1 MICKISQ
8 MKLKICS
15 GRYSWYEHFFT
26 YYLLRSQPCKLRG
39 CMIHQ
44 LCATFRDT
52 HNLHAPTT
60 HILSPAEANCYVIL
74 NFFLRFLLLNFYYFP
89 CCKPFLNTFKKNYLK
104 KKIRKFNFLGCRKYP
119 LHAPDAAWQLKHFS
133 KIKRK
138 HFHSLEVTKF
148 KTKKANFIVLNSL
161 PNFWCLIYF
170 GSI

>member
-1 MICKISQ
+1 MNISSLIIYWEVSHANCVVAWFINCVQ
-8 MKLKICS
+8 HLETLITCMLQQHIF
-15 GRYSWYEHFFT
+15 WA
-26 YYLLRSQPCKLRG
+26 LLRQ
-39 CMIHQ
+39 
-44 LCATFRDT
+44 
-52 HNLHAPTT
+52 
-60 HILSPAEANCYVIL
+60 NCYVIL

-119 LHAPDAAWQLKHFS
+119 LHVPDAAWQLKHFS